1 MENKLLERRVKVR
14 LRRTQVTLFT
24 PFLSATLQTRAMMQ
38 RTDGQED
45 HQGGGISRAGRQEA
59 ASTKIELGEQRR
71 IVLRLFDLKGSESF
85 TLGTLLHLGSEI
97 KLHTFNIQIELGF
110 ATHRF

>member
-1 MENKLLERRVKVR
+1 MENKLLERRGSERVRRKVR
-14 LRRTQVTLFT
+14 LRRSPVTLFT

-38 RTDGQED
+38 RTDGRRQD

-71 IVLRLFDLKGSESF
+71 IVLCLFDP
-85 TLGTLLHLGSEI
+85 
-97 KLHTFNIQIELGF
+97 
-110 ATHRF
+110 